1 MRGIVHADRVP
12 ERIALH
18 GRVVRLDPLDVS
30 HVDGLLR
37 AAGEDRSSY
46 GYTLVPAT
54 AAEMHDYVLS
64 ALEDERTGWALPFA
78 VRLGESE
85 RIVGSTRFLDLAYW
99 TDPMSWPPGRPSPGG
114 QGIPSVAEIGSSWLA
129 RSVQRT
135 SVNTESKQLML
146 SHAFETWGVERVT
159 FKTDARNE
167 RSRRA
172 IERIGA
178 TFEGIRRAHVPATD
192 GSIRDT
198 AYYSILRVEWPAIQD
213 GLVARPRGSA
223 G

>member
-1 MRGIVHADRVP
+1 VVH
-12 ERIALH
+12 
-18 GRVVRLDPLDVS
+18 LDPLDLS
-30 HVDGLLR
+30 HVDGLLA
-37 AAGEDRSSY
+37 AAGEDRGSY

-54 AAEMHDYVLS
+54 AEEMHSYVLS

-78 VRLGESE
+78 ISLSDSE

-99 TDPMSWPPGRPSPGG
+99 TNPMSWPPGRPSTGG
-114 QGIPSVAEIGSSWLA
+114 QGIPSVAEIGSTWIA
-129 RSVQRT
+129 GSVQRT
-135 SVNTESKQLML
+135 GTNTEAKLLMF
-146 SHAFETWGVERVT
+146 SHAFETWGVARVT
-159 FKTDARNE
+159 LKTDARNE

-198 AYYSILRVEWPAIQD
+198 AYYSILQVEWPAIQST
-213 GLVARPRGSA
+213 LVARLGRSA